1 MSKKNKIYGLCRKI
15 IIGMEV
21 GTKVIVIL
29 LFAIVFAIKIY
40 KIDFSI
46 IQADII
52 TILSFLVSFFAIG
65 LSVIFYFKADEANN
79 RFYHQTYIFIKE
91 TSTLLG
97 RIEATFGT
105 KLDGIK
111 SDFDKYWINRDY
123 SGEREDR
130 EKDKEIEKQLK
141 EELEASKNKISD
153 LLNETKINEK
163 NKKELINEIEKIK
176 KINNELIQKQVEIK
190 NKISFPK
197 PIAYGFVEYLF
208 KKEKTSKIKKLIDN
222 DNINLLVDKFEDYAL
237 NRSEP
242 QRYFIDYLEVSNYEE
257 LKAEFL
263 TGYDFIKK
271 LIQKELEENN

>member
-29 LFAIVFAIKIY
+29 LFTIVFAIKIY

-65 LSVIFYFKADEANN
+65 LSVIFYFKADETNN

-111 SDFDKYWINRDY
+111 SDFDKYWNGRDY
-123 SGEREDR
+123 SKEKEEEKKAEEKLKNDLESSKNRISELLAKIKAN
-130 EKDKEIEKQLK
+130 EKDK
-141 EELEASKNKISD
+141 N
-153 LLNETKINEK
+153 
-163 NKKELINEIEKIK
+163 ELINEIEKTK
-176 KINNELIQKQVEIK
+176 KINGELIKNQVETKDRIRMPVSIRRQFIEYIFQRLGRREIMEIVDE
-190 NKISFPK
+190 NKVNIL
-197 PIAYGFVEYLF
+197 EELF
-208 KKEKTSKIKKLIDN
+208 MDYVSEKTEAREFFFGYLRIENKKGLKEIFSANYDLIKRRIYN
-222 DNINLLVDKFEDYAL
+222 
-237 NRSEP
+237 
-242 QRYFIDYLEVSNYEE
+242 
-257 LKAEFL
+257 EF
-263 TGYDFIKK
+263 
-271 LIQKELEENN
+271 